1 MSEAQV
7 VVDTLKNLDKTV
19 QEQGQITQELAK
31 SMAKIAEVQVQQ
43 MEIKKSKE
51 DSDAEIKK
59 AVEEVKAELTKS
71 YNEKLQEH
79 DLRFEEIEKSSRK
92 QGRMGNEEVYT
103 AILEKPEV
111 KEALTK
117 SMNGEKVQIDS
128 DIIKSLVSYNNA
140 GVGALQRAVRNAG
153 EIDINLQTSS
163 PVVGLVNTIT
173 STSIKGVVYDTI
185 DTSVLPP
192 EETLEGMTTEQ
203 KKDAIKRG
211 VVEIQPS
218 QEKAWNYITDLVIH
232 GIRGGDYR
240 SNPLD
245 AELRAL
251 DSSLSKKIARKILN
265 GKVNN
270 GKGVQGILPKA
281 LESGTKIA
289 KIPTVTSN
297 TLTLRDVSLVVAGL
311 KADYLRGAVG
321 LIDRKAL
328 HSIYNEEAEDGHLK
342 IEYFDYANGIARIRT
357 AEGTFPLVAVESF
370 PNTVA
375 SYQHDGFAGYK
386 SFPSAGSDID
396 SGYIIGGSNSG
407 KAYMVFSNFNL
418 AYTLTRTT
426 TREVGLDDSFK
437 DRLIDGLN
445 VYGMID
451 YVGGNVTRQE
461 AIAIGYIA

>member
-19 QEQGQITQELAK
+19 QEQGVVTQELAK
-31 SMAKIAEVQVQQ
+31 SMAKIAEVQAQQ

-51 DSDAEIKK
+51 DSDAAIKK
-59 AVEEVKAELTKS
+59 AVEDVKAELAKS
-71 YNEKLQEH
+71 CNEKLQEH
-79 DLRFEEIEKSSRK
+79 DLRFEEIEKSNRK
-92 QGRMGNEEVYT
+92 QGNMVSQENT
-103 AILEKPEV
+103 SILEKAEV
-111 KEALTK
+111 KEALIK
-117 SMNGEKVQIDS
+117 SMNGEKAQIDT

-173 STSIKGVVYDTI
+173 SSSIKGVVYDTI

-192 EETLEGMTTEQ
+192 EETLEGMTVEQ

-211 VVEIQPS
+211 VIEIQPS
-218 QEKAWNYITDLVIH
+218 QEKAWNYITDVVIH

-240 SNPLD
+240 SNLLD

-251 DSSLSKKIARKILN
+251 DASLSKKIARKILN

-289 KIPTVTSN
+289 KIPTLTSN
-297 TLTLRDVSLVVAGL
+297 TLTLKDVSLVVAGL

-328 HSIYNEEAEDGHLK
+328 HEIYNEQADDGHLK

-396 SGYIIGGSNSG
+396 AGYIIGGTNAG
-407 KAYMVFSNFNL
+407 KAYMVFANFNI

-451 YVGGNVTRQE
+451 YIGGNVTRQE
-461 AIAIGYIA
+461 AIAIGYIS